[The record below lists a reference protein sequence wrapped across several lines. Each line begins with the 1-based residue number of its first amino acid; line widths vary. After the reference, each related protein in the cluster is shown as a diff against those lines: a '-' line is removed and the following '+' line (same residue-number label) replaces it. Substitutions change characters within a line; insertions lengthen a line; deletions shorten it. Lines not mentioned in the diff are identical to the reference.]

1 MPTAT
6 EIKACRTDGG
16 YLIRVEGRGTMRE
29 SPAVRE
35 FAAQCLDQ
43 RRELTLSVD
52 LSACEYLDSTF
63 LGCLVGL
70 YRRCQHEPQ
79 LHLNVCGDP
88 GTRRRLLGATR
99 LDTVFQCVEAS
110 PEPAGPWV
118 PLSAPE
124 LEKRDFGLHVLECHE
139 RLSELECPS
148 APAFKAVAE
157 QLARELGQSPGKR

>member
-1 MPTAT
+1 MAKCT

-43 RRELTLSVD
+43 QRELILSVD
-52 LSACEYLDSTF
+52 LFECEYLDSTF

-70 YRRCQHEPQ
+70 HRRCQSDPPVQ
-79 LHLNVCGDP
+79 FRVCADP
-88 GTRRRLLGATR
+88 ATRRRLLGATR
-99 LDTVFQCVEAS
+99 LDLLFKCIEAC

-118 PLSAPE
+118 ELAAPE
-124 LEKRDFGLHVLECHE
+124 LEQRDFGLHVLECHK
-139 RLSELECPS
+139 RLAELECPS
-148 APAFKAVAE
+148 APAFKAVVD
-157 QLARELGQSPGKR
+157 QLSRELGQAPNGR

>member
-6 EIKACRTDGG
+6 ALKACRTDGG

-43 RRELTLSVD
+43 QRELTLSVD
-52 LSACEYLDSTF
+52 LSACDYLDSTF

-70 YRRCQHEPQ
+70 HRRCQHEPQ
-79 LHLNVCGDP
+79 IRLDVCAEL

-99 LDTVFQCVEAS
+99 LDKVFHCVEAS
-110 PEPAGPWV
+110 PDPVGPWT

-124 LEKRDFGLHVLECHE
+124 LEKRDFGMHVLECHE

-148 APAFKAVAE
+148 AAAFKAVAE
-157 QLARELGQSPGKR
+157 QLARELGQSQGKH